1 MHCPI
6 CGTSNSDD
14 NALCIGCGAPLR
26 GEIQRVE
33 TVSEPKADAQD
44 AWQGGQS
51 PSMAYTSV
59 GESFMTPATLASEQG
74 STKKGI
80 KKTLKTIGVGLI
92 TAYIVLTLAGGLGAF
107 YIWKKGWIEFH
118 WPWEQ
123 NQAVAA
129 AQSGESAAQSE
140 AEAAAVPAEQPA
152 ESQSAAPSDEG
163 QEGGGSAAVSTM
175 DISSDDL
182 SFLEGT
188 WTGTY
193 IDTVSG
199 PGSYRCRGGNREPL
213 ELTITNVEGRYI
225 TADIKVDYHN
235 HGKLDHEVDGIGID
249 ITKNYAD
256 VKMFIDENGK
266 FNFASNPYEI
276 GITFEYNDGKINA
289 DVVSEYNTMIEWTD
303 EYTLEK

>member
-14 NALCIGCGAPLR
+14 NALCVGCGAPLR

-33 TVSEPKADAQD
+33 TVSEPKADAQA

-80 KKTLKTIGVGLI
+80 MKTLKTIGVGLI

-140 AEAAAVPAEQPA
+140 TEAAAVPAEQPA
-152 ESQSAAPSDEG
+152 ESQSAAPSDES
-163 QEGGGSAAVSTM
+163 QETESVAATSVAN
-175 DISSDDL
+175 SDEDGYEYL
-182 SFLEGT
+182 LGT
-188 WTGTY
+188 WSGTGKADDNNLCY
-193 IDTVSG
+193 GAERV
-199 PGSYRCRGGNREPL
+199 PL
-213 ELTITNVEGRYI
+213 ELTITKVNDSYI
-225 TADIKVDYHN
+225 TANIKVTYHN
-235 HGKLDHEVDGIGID
+235 HDTLYNESDGID
-249 ITKNYAD
+249 KDELRKYDD
-256 VKMFIDENGK
+256 VEMWIKDGK
-266 FNFASNPYEI
+266 FTCTPDEYIHIDFEINNGEISAKVKSTYHNLI
-276 GITFEYNDGKINA
+276 GIPWYDKYKLTKE
-289 DVVSEYNTMIEWTD
+289 
-303 EYTLEK
+303 